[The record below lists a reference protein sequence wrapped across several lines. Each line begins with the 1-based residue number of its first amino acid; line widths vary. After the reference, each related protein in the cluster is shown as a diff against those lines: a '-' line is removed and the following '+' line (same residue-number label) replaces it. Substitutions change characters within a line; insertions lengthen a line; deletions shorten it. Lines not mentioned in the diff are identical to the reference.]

1 MLGRC
6 ELSEELIML
15 PLLTAIIQ
23 VYSSWKETNF
33 STQWCYENYIQV
45 HFDISIYLI
54 QVLLFSFIILTQNWI
69 CNLAKYCC
77 RMEDWNLNFSVA
89 VNDFWFTNRFLMFLL
104 QVRSMKR
111 ARDIRDQLEGLLER
125 VEIEL
130 TSNPNDLE
138 GIKKAITSGYNTL
151 LNTPPHPTTPQL
163 LFVHFLK

>member
-89 VNDFWFTNRFLMFLL
+89 VNDFWFTNRFLSFSCRWG
-104 QVRSMKR
+104 VWSV
-111 ARDIRDQLEGLLER
+111 LETYEINWRVYWRGL
-125 VEIEL
+125 
-130 TSNPNDLE
+130 
-138 GIKKAITSGYNTL
+138 K
-151 LNTPPHPTTPQL
+151 LNWHQTPMI
-163 LFVHFLK
+163 